1 MRSGCGFDF
10 LFSRCLQRG
19 ALIEEFNFLGISD
32 ILMMFDGGFVL
43 FCAAPLNIIVATFT
57 ANEASRR
64 ADAES

>member
-57 ANEASRR
+57 ANAASRR